1 MNLDITGKQLDLTD
15 ALKDF
20 ITERFENVRKHSNK
34 ITHAHVTCE
43 LTKDEQIAEA
53 RLHIPGTEIF
63 AKASS
68 DNMYKSID
76 LLIDKI
82 IKQIDKYRE
91 KHEGK

>member
-1 MNLDITGKQLDLTD
+1 MNLDITGKQLELTD

-20 ITERFENVRKHSNK
+20 ITERFENVRKHSSK
-34 ITHAHVTCE
+34 ITNAHVTCE
-43 LTKDEQIAEA
+43 TIKDEQVAEA
-53 RLHIPGTEIF
+53 RLHIPGSEIF

-82 IKQIDKYRE
+82 TKQIDKYRE
-91 KHEGK
+91 KHEGR